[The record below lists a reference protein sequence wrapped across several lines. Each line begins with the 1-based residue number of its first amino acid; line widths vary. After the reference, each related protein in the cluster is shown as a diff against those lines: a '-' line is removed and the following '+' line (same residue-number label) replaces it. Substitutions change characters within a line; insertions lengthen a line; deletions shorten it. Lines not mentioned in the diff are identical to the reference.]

1 MIKILGFTQIVIV
14 LSLIIYSTVQ
24 LFRGEFEQA
33 VAAFPLLLLYYVFV
47 VARQKRRQQWE
58 EKDEES

>member
-1 MIKILGFTQIVIV
+1 MIKILAFTQIVIV

-58 EKDEES
+58 EKDQE